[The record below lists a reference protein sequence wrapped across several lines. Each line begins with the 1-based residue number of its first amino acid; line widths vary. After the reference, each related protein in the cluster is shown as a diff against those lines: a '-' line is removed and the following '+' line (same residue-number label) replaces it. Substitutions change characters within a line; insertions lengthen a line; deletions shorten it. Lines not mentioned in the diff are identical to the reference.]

1 MAKPQST
8 TMNKAI
14 RAVERQRDP
23 LARAFQ
29 LLTLMVDSN
38 LPTFGVRQLAGLMSV
53 SASTA
58 HRLLGDLEQI
68 GLIDRTDDS
77 TYRIGLEFYRLASSA
92 TARFPLR
99 EAAAEVLHSL
109 AIESTE
115 SAFLGVYDKA
125 RRQMTF
131 ALCVESAHPLRYVVP
146 LNRWLPIHAGA
157 SGLAILAFLPEPEQ
171 RELLGTGR
179 LSRETDNTIVEPR
192 KLERVLAEVRAAGYA
207 TSNGQR
213 ITGASAIAA
222 PVIGANGFAVGDV
235 GISMPALRVD
245 AAGHERR
252 QIDRVQAAAA
262 TVSAR
267 IGGPRRSAGT

>member
-1 MAKPQST
+1 MAEPQ
-8 TMNKAI
+8 TMNKAT
-14 RAVERQRDP
+14 RAAERQRDP

-38 LPTFGVRQLAGLMSV
+38 LPTFGVRQLARFMSV

-99 EAAAEVLHSL
+99 EAAEEVLHGL
-109 AIESTE
+109 AMESTE
-115 SAFLGVYDKA
+115 SAFLSVYDKV

-131 ALCVESAHPLRYVVP
+131 ALCVESEHPLRYVVP

-157 SGLAILAFLPEPEQ
+157 SGLAILAFLPEQEQ
-171 RELLGTGR
+171 RELLRAER
-179 LSRETDNTIVEPR
+179 LSRETDKTIVEPR
-192 KLERVLAEVRAAGYA
+192 ELERVLAEVRAAGYA

-213 ITGASAIAA
+213 ITGASAVAA
-222 PVIGANGFAVGDV
+222 PVIGPNGFAVGDV
-235 GISMPALRVD
+235 GISMPTLRVG
-245 AAGHERR
+245 AGGHERR
-252 QIDRVQAAAA
+252 QIDCVLAAAA

-267 IGGPRRSAGT
+267 IGGPQRGTGT